1 MIDAFFVLVAVVFV
15 VGAIALTIDTI
26 VHDDFPD
33 LYDDELP

>member
-1 MIDAFFVLVAVVFV
+1 MVEITAFVLAVVLV
-15 VGAIALTIDTI
+15 VGIIALTIDTI